1 MDEEGGK
8 NGREWRGRRAED
20 GGEKMREW
28 REDAR

>member
-8 NGREWRGRRAED
+8 KGREWRGRRAED